1 MLHLGATVVF
11 NKAPSSEQL
20 LADLADKNI
29 SCTHLMPVHLHPLME
44 GAAGETPMMPNVR
57 ITVASSRLTPE
68 QRSLARHRLTPQ
80 IIETYGTNEA
90 GLLAVA
96 LPEGRTP
103 IPILWGS

>member
-1 MLHLGATVVF
+1 
-11 NKAPSSEQL
+11 
-20 LADLADKNI
+20 
-29 SCTHLMPVHLHPLME
+29 MPVHLHPLVE

-68 QRSLARHRLTPQ
+68 QRSLARRRLTPH

-96 LPEGRTP
+96 LPEGQDAYPDSVGQLIEEKKR
-103 IPILWGS
+103 WRKYAFWWKRK